1 MDLNKETAK
10 RLWIQQF
17 GNKQRAVDFTGR
29 EIMKAAYN
37 DRNSKFGWNV
47 DHILPQSHGGKTVDY
62 NLICCHI
69 LTNDEKANK
78 FPCFIANS
86 KKFEIQKKQKHYEI
100 VLKSQCKN
108 KNLNKTINFLDS
120 TQGLR
125 FWKQCKSHNSNV
137 FVGYVKIKV
146 KISNVSTQL
155 LEQFENFLMELFNSK
170 SIFVEDYSR
179 DEGAFIYRDYYNKKG
194 FIFFTIIDYKVS
206 QKKFVDNLLNNCITL
221 NTYRNYFINNTDF
234 KNIQIVCGME
244 CYKNS
249 FEMSLY
255 SKKDILEREV
265 CFMDNVSLAI
275 DELVKINTR
284 ADKELKNVVECDW
297 YPYDYI
303 WTRLEKN
310 LSKLIYIE

>member
-37 DRNSKFGWNV
+37 DRNSKFGWNI

-155 LEQFENFLMELFNSK
+155 LEQFESFLMELFNSK

-179 DEGAFIYRDYYNKKG
+179 DEEAFIYRDYYNKKG

-255 SKKDILEREV
+255 SKKDILEKEG

-275 DELVKINTR
+275 DELVKINTS
-284 ADKELKNVVECDW
+284 ADEELKNVVEYEW
-297 YPYDYI
+297 YPYEYI
-303 WTRLEKN
+303 WKGLEKN